1 MKQNNTPDFLL
12 KQSIFS
18 KLFLSLLFLIG
29 VSSVSFAQTFTDNDP
44 TAPNS
49 WTVPAGVTSITVQA
63 WGAGGAG
70 GGSTSNGNGGSGG
83 GGGAYASR
91 TITVTPGSTINYTI
105 GAGGI
110 GSNGNGTAGGDTTLN
125 ALNARGGAGGTAN
138 SGAGGVGGI
147 ATGGVP
153 TNTDG
158 LPGGAGG
165 GNPGG
170 DGGDSGNGGTGGAGG
185 SNSAGGVGNPP
196 GGGGGGA
203 ERSGSGSVGGNGAVG
218 QITIT
223 WTPFVCNVP
232 ASVDPVTAITSNSA
246 TLNWTAATP
255 APSNG
260 YQWEVRTS
268 GAGGSGVIGLSASG
282 STGAG
287 VTTANATG
295 LTFNTNYNV
304 YVRSNCG
311 SGFSSWVGP
320 VTFTTSASS
329 PPPNDECLPG
339 GPIAL
344 TPNTDQS
351 CTITTAGTLLNAT
364 NSGVTTSGCGRLGNN
379 DVWYRFVATSTTH
392 TVDLLN
398 IAGSSTDLYHAIYAF
413 NPCSNPDPDTA
424 ITCSDLESS
433 TTGGLTIGATYFVQV
448 YSWSSSPQTSTFD
461 ICIGVPPGPPT
472 NDNCATPDVLTV
484 NPDYSC
490 ASVTAGTV
498 LNATNSNID
507 VCGGTEDDDVWYR
520 FQATSTAHRVSII
533 NISGS
538 TTDMYHAVYDA
549 GPCGSLATAIICNDN
564 NVSDITGLT
573 IGNFYF
579 VQVYTWTA
587 FTGQNTTFDV
597 CVGTPPACT
606 TPNVPANPITFN
618 TIEDDFID
626 GTFPASVPAATNYLI
641 LMNTTGT
648 TPTTPTNGVVYNVSD
663 TSLGALVI
671 DNDNNTNFTATGL
684 TQTTQYFFFIYA
696 FNNTGCSGGPTYSAT
711 SLNGDA
717 TTVVP
722 SYCSPSSTDSSY
734 YIDDFTTSGGSTNIN
749 HTNTGFSANG
759 YGIFTGM
766 NVTQFPGSPINFTAV
781 HVGGTFATRI
791 WVDWNND
798 LDFIDANELVF
809 SGGYQ
814 ATQTGSFNVLGSAA
828 AGSYRMR
835 IRSDW
840 SNTTL
845 SPCGFDDRSETHDY
859 TLIVTP
865 LVCTDDPIAVTA
877 VSTTSTTATISWTH
891 PTPQP
896 ANGYEYIIS
905 TDDST
910 STPAGDITGTTAGN
924 SIPLTGLLAGTTYYV
939 FVRGVCNAVDKGLW
953 ITTSFNTGCADLVTT
968 PTVCPTIID
977 DQGTDPFT
985 AFPFVADPGAQLD
998 CNIRDV
1004 TLESYSNL
1012 RETTS
1017 YIAEKIEYN
1026 KNPGDFTP
1034 SGFGS
1039 SPQLIVNDDI
1049 WAPNRTDIT
1058 FPFCYYGETF
1068 TQCLAGANG
1077 NLTFDQSIIPGT
1089 YSSWSITNN
1098 LPSAAGL
1105 VEKTIHGVFQDLDP
1119 RFLVGNPISS
1129 VVIGTAPCREFRMAW
1144 HDIPLYSD
1152 SSRLQTAMIVLHETT
1167 NIIEV
1172 FIENKTI
1179 ENGNVSPWNGGNA
1192 IVGIQGDV
1200 TPLAPNNQYSVAPCR
1215 NALDTNWETTN
1226 EAWRFTPN
1234 GNVIAP
1240 DAVTWYQGSVAPGN
1254 VLVDN
1259 GDGTVTVNT
1268 PATYIAVSD
1277 YTLCSGAVTL
1287 TDDIVLTDT
1296 KKTWNGSVD
1305 TNWYVAANWSPASI
1319 PTPSDCVLIPDVTT
1333 TNNRSP
1339 IADITNTIPLPPQ
1352 SAYALNLTVATGGYL
1367 DVKSNTNLVVTDWID
1382 LDGTIDIRDSAS
1394 LIQIIDSGV
1403 NVNTNTGNGTMNMQ
1417 RTVPTGVGASDYVY
1431 WSSPSD
1437 EDFNVTDISSVT
1449 GELIFEW
1456 NPTTDGVNY
1465 GDWIPASGIMSQGKG
1480 YIVRG
1485 LLPTP
1490 PLPANTTEFIGLP
1503 QNGIVKTP
1511 ITRGTYNGSN
1521 YNDGTPGSPRI
1532 VTSSDDNWNLIGNP
1546 YPSAIDYAEFIKP
1559 INNPH
1564 IDGTIYFWTH
1574 ANTPSRGNG
1583 SPFYS
1588 DFLYNYGSDYISY
1601 NGSGANPVGS
1611 SFGNIAA
1618 GQAFFVEML
1627 HATPSTSENIT
1638 FNNTMRNETIDNSE
1652 FFRTNESSQPA
1663 SDIEKHRIWLDLID
1677 SNELATSILVGYIEG
1692 ATNSKDRI
1700 FDGHVNAGSDKSFY
1714 SLIEED
1720 RMSIQGR
1727 SLPFNENDTVLLG
1740 LYIAEAGN
1748 YTIAINTLDG
1758 LFDSLQQDIY
1768 LEDMYNGII
1777 HDLRIAPYSFN
1788 TEEGTFDDR
1797 FILRYTNG
1805 ALSTEEFEMNT
1816 GIQISA
1822 PNNNYIK
1829 ATSIT
1834 EPIKGIT
1841 VYDVLGRVLYNNVS
1855 VNALEI
1861 IISDVSNSD
1870 GVLFVRA
1877 TLTNGLQ
1884 KTQKVVLKQ

>member
-12 KQSIFS
+12 KQSTFS

-29 VSSVSFAQTFTDNDP
+29 VSSVSFAQTFTDNASGTWVVP
-44 TAPNS
+44 T
-49 WTVPAGVTSITVQA
+49 GVTSISVQA

-70 GGSTSNGNGGSGG
+70 GGSTTNGSGGSGG
-83 GGGAYASR
+83 GGGAYAIN
-91 TITVTPGSTINYTI
+91 TFAVTPGQNINYTVGTA
-105 GAGGI
+105 GA
-110 GSNGNGTAGGDTTLN
+110 GSNGAGTAGNDTTIL
-125 ALNARGGAGGTAN
+125 ALTARGGTGGGANQGAIGTGGTATGGSTNTTGGNGLVGTAIGGNGGNGANGGAGG
-138 SGAGGVGGI
+138 AGVNGG
-147 ATGGVP
+147 P
-153 TNTDG
+153 G
-158 LPGGAGG
+158 LPG
-165 GNPGG
+165 NTP
-170 DGGDSGNGGTGGAGG
+170 
-185 SNSAGGVGNPP
+185 
-196 GGGGGGA
+196 GGGGGA
-203 ERSGSGSVGGNGAVG
+203 ERQGGGSAGGNGAVG

-223 WTPFVCNVP
+223 WTPFVCNTP
-232 ASVDPVTAITSNSA
+232 ASIDPVTTITATTA
-246 TLNWTAATP
+246 TLNWTSATP

-268 GAGGSGVIGLSASG
+268 GAGGSGATGLAANG
-282 STGAG
+282 ATGAG
-287 VTTANATG
+287 VTTANVTG
-295 LTFNTNYNV
+295 LTASTNYSV

-311 SGFSSWVGP
+311 TGFSSWAGP

-339 GPIAL
+339 GPIGL
-344 TPNTDQS
+344 TVNPDQS
-351 CTITTAGTLLNAT
+351 CTTTTSGTLFQAT

-398 IAGSSTDLYHAIYAF
+398 IAGSTTDLYHAIYAF

-424 ITCSDLESS
+424 ITCSDFESS

-461 ICIGVPPGPPT
+461 ICIGVPPGPPA
-472 NDNCATPDVLTV
+472 NDSCATPTALTV

-490 ASVTAGTV
+490 ASTSPGTV
-498 LNATNSNID
+498 LNATNSGID

-520 FQATSTAHRVSII
+520 FQATSTAHRISII

-564 NVSDITGLT
+564 NESNITGLT

-587 FTGQNTTFDV
+587 FTGQNSTFDV

-606 TPNVPANPITFN
+606 TPNAPTALTFN

-626 GTFPASVPAATNYLI
+626 ASFTGSGATNYLI

-711 SLNGDA
+711 TLNGDA

-722 SYCSPSSTDSSY
+722 SYCTPSSTSTSD

-749 HTNTGFSANG
+749 HMNSGFSANG
-759 YGIFTGM
+759 YGNFTGM
-766 NVTQFPGSPINFTAV
+766 NVTQFPGSPINFSAN

-809 SGGYQ
+809 SGGY
-814 ATQTGSFNVLGSAA
+814 ANPQTGSFNVLGSAA

-835 IRSDW
+835 VRSDW

-865 LVCTDDPIAVTA
+865 LNCTDDPIAVTA

-891 PTPQP
+891 PVPQP
-896 ANGYEYIIS
+896 ALGYEYIIS

-924 SIPLTGLLAGTTYYV
+924 SLSLTGLLAGTTYYV
-939 FVRGVCNAVDKGLW
+939 FVRGVCNAVDNGLW
-953 ITTSFNTGCADLVTT
+953 VTTSFNTGCADLVTM
-968 PTVCPTIID
+968 PTVCPTIAGV
-977 DQGTDPFT
+977 QGTDPFT
-985 AFPFVADPGAQLD
+985 ADPFVADPTAQID
-998 CNIRDV
+998 CNVRDV
-1004 TLESYSNL
+1004 TLEAYSNL

-1017 YIAEKIEYN
+1017 YIAEKIVYN
-1026 KNPGDFTP
+1026 KVPADFAP
-1034 SGFGS
+1034 SGFS
-1039 SPQLIVNDDI
+1039 VPQNIVNDDV
-1049 WAPNRTDIT
+1049 WAPSRTNIT
-1058 FPFCYYGETF
+1058 FPFCYFGETF
-1068 TQCLAGANG
+1068 TQCLSNANG
-1077 NLTFDQSIIPGT
+1077 SLTFDQSIIPG
-1089 YSSWSITNN
+1089 SASGWSITSD
-1098 LPSAAGL
+1098 LPSTASSL
-1105 VEKTIHGVFQDLDP
+1105 VEKTIFGVYQDLDP
-1119 RFLVGNPISS
+1119 RFLGGNPISS
-1129 VVIGTAPCREFRMAW
+1129 TVVGTAPCREFRMAW

-1167 NIIEV
+1167 NIIEI

-1179 ENGNVSPWNGGNA
+1179 ENGNVNPWNGGNA
-1192 IVGIQGDV
+1192 IVGIQGDI
-1200 TPLAPNNQYSVAPCR
+1200 TPLAPNNQYSVAACR
-1215 NALDTNWETTN
+1215 NGLDTNWETTN

-1234 GNVIAP
+1234 GAVITP
-1240 DAVTWYQGSVAPGN
+1240 DAITWYQGSVAPGN

-1268 PATYIAVSD
+1268 PDTYIAVSD
-1277 YTLCSGAVTL
+1277 YTLCSGTVSL
-1287 TDDIVLTDT
+1287 TDDIVLIDT
-1296 KKTWNGSVD
+1296 KKTWTGAINTDWYEDG
-1305 TNWYVAANWSPASI
+1305 NWAPANH
-1319 PTPSDCVLIPDVTT
+1319 PTPSDCVLIPDPSSS
-1333 TNNRSP
+1333 NNRSP
-1339 IADITNTIPLPPQ
+1339 IADILNVPIPTPPAGFG
-1352 SAYALNLTVATGGYL
+1352 AYALNLTVATGGYL
-1367 DVKSNTNLVVTDWID
+1367 DVRSNTNLVVTDWID

-1403 NVNTNTGNGTMNMQ
+1403 DVNTNSGTGTMNMQ
-1417 RTVPTGVGASDYVY
+1417 RTVPTGVDASDYVY
-1431 WSSPSD
+1431 WSSPTD
-1437 EDFNVTDISSVT
+1437 EDFNVTDISAVT

-1456 NPTTDGVNY
+1456 NPTIFVNSTIQY
-1465 GDWIPASGIMSQGKG
+1465 GNWIPASGIMSQGKG
-1480 YIVRG
+1480 YIIRG
-1485 LLPTP
+1485 LLPTV
-1490 PLPANTTEFIGLP
+1490 PLPANTTEFSGIP
-1503 QNGIVKTP
+1503 QNGIVRTP

-1546 YPSAIDYAEFIKP
+1546 YPSAIDYTEFIKAS
-1559 INNPH
+1559 NNPH

-1574 ANTPSRGNG
+1574 ANTPIRGNG

-1601 NGSGANPVGS
+1601 NGSGANPPGS
-1611 SFGNIAA
+1611 STGNIAA
-1618 GQAFFVEML
+1618 GQGFFVEML
-1627 HATPSTSENIT
+1627 HTTPSQSENIT
-1638 FNNTMRNETIDNSE
+1638 FNNTMRNETLINSD
-1652 FFRTNESSQPA
+1652 FHRTNESSQP
-1663 SDIEKHRIWLDLID
+1663 SSGTEKHRIWLDLID
-1677 SNELATSILVGYIEG
+1677 TNELAASILVGYIEG

-1700 FDGHVNAGSDKSFY
+1700 FDGHAFVGAEKSFY
-1714 SLIEED
+1714 SLIEEE
-1720 RMSIQGR
+1720 RLSIQGR
-1727 SLPFNENDTVLLG
+1727 SLPFDENDTVSLG
-1740 LYIAEAGN
+1740 LFIPETGN
-1748 YTIAINTLDG
+1748 YTIAINTIDG
-1758 LFDSLQQDIY
+1758 LFEDTNQAIY
-1768 LEDMYNGII
+1768 LEDTYNGVI
-1777 HDLRIAPYSFN
+1777 HDLRIAPYTFN
-1788 TEEGTFDDR
+1788 TELGTFDDR
-1797 FILRYTNG
+1797 FILRYTNDR
-1805 ALSTEEFEMNT
+1805 LSTEEFEMNT

-1829 ATSIT
+1829 VTSVT
-1834 EPIKGIT
+1834 EPIKSVA
-1841 VYDVLGRVLYNNVS
+1841 VYDVLGRVLYNNVD
-1855 VNALEI
+1855 VNASEI
-1861 IISDVSNSD
+1861 IINDISNSD
-1870 GVLFVRA
+1870 GILFVRA

-1884 KTQKVVLKQ
+1884 KTQKVILK